1 MTSTMREGEWGKDV
15 QGQGGGKILDV
26 DGQGLRILENYTI
39 FMDVICVSSLMI
51 FKHMI
56 ARTYKPKRNNSSMLK

>member
-1 MTSTMREGEWGKDV
+1 MTSTMRGGEWGKDV

-26 DGQGLRILENYTI
+26 DGQELRILENYTI
-39 FMDVICVSSLMI
+39 FMDVICVSPLMI

-56 ARTYKPKRNNSSMLK
+56 AQTYKWKRNNSSMLK